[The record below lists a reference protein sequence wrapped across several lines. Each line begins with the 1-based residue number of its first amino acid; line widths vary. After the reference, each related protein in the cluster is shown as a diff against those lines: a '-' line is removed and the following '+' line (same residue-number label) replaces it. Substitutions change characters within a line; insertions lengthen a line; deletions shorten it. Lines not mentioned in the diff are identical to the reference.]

1 MKISYFFIA
10 LVLLQSVA
18 FGSGSSGGS
27 GGSGGAAGGS
37 HPKLESGTL
46 SKLQLAQEKKILELR
61 EKNKS
66 LNQET
71 FDQKHTAL
79 TQILSSSVKLI
90 RNGQASEVD
99 YEGLDQKK
107 LSSYLKSLSSMTRT
121 EYNQMTRNQKLAF
134 LINTYN
140 AFTITLIV
148 KNPNIKSIKDL
159 GSFISSPWKKKFI
172 PLFGS
177 QLSLDEVEHGL
188 IRQDPLFQEPRI
200 HFAVNCASVGC
211 PALLNEAFTG
221 DQLENQLQL
230 VTDNFLKDR
239 TRNRIEGNN
248 VVISKIFDWYA
259 VDFEKGWLDIGSV
272 QDFLAKN
279 SKSLADDNN
288 QKLILESKNYKL
300 KYSDYDWKLNKTQ

>member
-1 MKISYFFIA
+1 MKISYFIA

-18 FGSGSSGGS
+18 YGSGSSGGS

-46 SKLQLAQEKKILELR
+46 NKLQQAQEKKILEIR

-66 LNQET
+66 LNQKT
-71 FDQKHTAL
+71 FDQAHTDL
-79 TQILSSSVKLI
+79 TEILSSSVKLI
-90 RNGQASEVD
+90 RGGQASEVD
-99 YEGLDQKK
+99 YKALDQRK
-107 LSSYLKSLSSMTRT
+107 LSSYLKSLSMMTRA
-121 EYNQMTRNQKLAF
+121 EYTQMTRDQKLAF

-140 AFTITLIV
+140 AYTIDLIV

-172 PLFGS
+172 PLFGN
-177 QLSLDEVEHGL
+177 QLSLDEVEHSL

-200 HFAVNCASVGC
+200 HFAVNCASIGC

-221 DQLENQLQL
+221 DQLERQLQL

-239 TRNRIEGNN
+239 TRNRIEGNK

-259 VDFEKGWLDIGSV
+259 VDFEKGWLGITSV

-279 SKSLADDNN
+279 SNSLADDSN
-288 QKLILESKNYKL
+288 QKSLLESKNYKL
-300 KYSDYDWKLNKTQ
+300 KYSDYDWNLNKTQ